1 MEDYIMIRK
10 ITRAIADKINCD
22 RLYASVVDVASYHRI
37 QASTG
42 FRAAANYCNDKL
54 NRLGVPSEILSYP
67 ANYEKMFLCSPSFQ
81 EWDIKGARC
90 TLVEPFEWDL
100 ADFDGDAISV
110 IQRSCACNYMENGLE
125 ILLMDKGTSPENY
138 EGVDFTDKLLFISED
153 FNNFGW
159 ALEKGALGFI
169 SDHVAVSPTR
179 SRSDMRNLR
188 KYTSFWKKSENDIMA
203 FGYVITPQ
211 MGDKLRKACY
221 DMAAQGKLPKAKC
234 FVDAS
239 FYDGALENVSAV
251 LPGTSGKEIL
261 ITAHLCHPRASA
273 NDNASGVAAGIEALN
288 VINMMIKEGKL
299 KPLTHSIRLLL
310 IPEFAGTYAYFDAIG
325 EDKKKAL
332 AGINLDMVGGK
343 QNGLYGPLT
352 LTSLPYSTPSFVSNL
367 ANLVLDELKKD
378 ADALDG
384 HKVPMFN
391 STVAEFTGGSDHV
404 VLSDPTIGVPAP
416 MLGQFPDFNYHTNGD
431 TPDVVDP
438 YILHKSCAIAA
449 SYAYILAT
457 LDEEAMP
464 EIFAAQ
470 MRDMVKKLS
479 EISDKANEGEIK
491 GTSNKAFD
499 HVTRFYVDSCDHL
512 KAFIRN
518 NDLEIQSQKDR
529 LLSVA
534 KTMFELCGGK
544 GEEIAV
550 DESKVYVPKRLF
562 TGPIDRLHVFAKT
575 DEQKAAIAH
584 FNKNIAP
591 LSKGNRSFAILV
603 VFYMDGVRTNAE
615 IARLIAA
622 DMGIDSFELI
632 NGYIELLI
640 TLGLAKK

>member
-1 MEDYIMIRK
+1 MIRK

-169 SDHVAVSPTR
+169 SDHVSVSPTR

-544 GEEIAV
+544 GEEIAI
-550 DESKVYVPKRLF
+550 DNEKVFVPVRLF
-562 TGPIDRLHVFAKT
+562 TGPIDKLEVFAKT

>member
-138 EGVDFTDKLLFISED
+138 QGVDFTDKLLFISED

-221 DMAAQGKLPKAKC
+221 DCAKEGKLPKAKC

-367 ANLVLDELKKD
+367 PNLVLDELKKD

-544 GEEIAV
+544 GEEIAI
-550 DESKVYVPKRLF
+550 DNEKVFVPVRLF
-562 TGPIDRLHVFAKT
+562 TGPIDKLEVFAKT

>member
-100 ADFDGDAISV
+100 AGFDGDAISV

-138 EGVDFTDKLLFISED
+138 QGVDFTDKLLFISED

-529 LLSVA
+529 LLAVA

-544 GEEIAV
+544 GEEIAI
-550 DESKVYVPKRLF
+550 DNEKVFVPVRLF
-562 TGPIDRLHVFAKT
+562 TGPIDKLEVFAKT

>member
-1 MEDYIMIRK
+1 MIRK
-10 ITRAIADKINCD
+10 TTRAIADRINCD
-22 RLYASVVDVASYHRI
+22 RLYSAVCDVAKFHRI

-42 FRAAANYCNDKL
+42 FRAAAVYCNDKL
-54 NRLGVPSEILSYP
+54 NKLGVASEILSYP
-67 ANYEKMFLCSPSFQ
+67 ANYEKMFLTSPSFQ

-110 IQRSCACNYMENGLE
+110 IQRSCACDYMENGLE
-125 ILLMDKGTSPENY
+125 IVVMDKGTAMENY
-138 EGVDFTDKLLFISED
+138 EGVDLKDKLLLISQD
-153 FNNFGW
+153 FNNFAW
-159 ALEKGALGFI
+159 AIKEKGALGFI

-179 SRSDMRNLR
+179 SRADMRNLR
-188 KYTSFWKKSENDIMA
+188 KYTSFWKKSEDDLMA

-211 MGDKLRKACY
+211 MGDKLREAC
-221 DMAAQGKLPKAKC
+221 AKLAKEGKLAKAKC

-251 LPGTSGKEIL
+251 IPGTSGKEIL

-273 NDNASGVAAGIEALN
+273 NDNASGVSAGIEAMN

-299 KPLTHSIRLLL
+299 PALKHSIRLLL

-325 EDKKKAL
+325 EEKKNIL

-438 YILHKSCAIAA
+438 YILHKSCSIAA
-449 SYAYILAT
+449 AYSYILAT
-457 LDEEAMP
+457 LDEESMP

-470 MRDMVKKLS
+470 MKDMVKKLS
-479 EISDKANEGEIK
+479 EISDKANEGILK

-544 GEEIAV
+544 GEDITI
-550 DESKVYVPKRLF
+550 DEAKVFVPVRKF
-562 TGPIDRLHVFAKT
+562 TGPIDKLTTFAKT
-575 DEQKAAIAH
+575 EEQKAALKN
-584 FNKNIAP
+584 FDMNIAP
-591 LSKGNRSFAILV
+591 LAKGSHSYAILIA
-603 VFYMDGVRTNAE
+603 FYMDGKRTNAE
-615 IARLIAA
+615 IARLVAA

-632 NGYIELLI
+632 NGYIEVLI
-640 TLGLAKK
+640 ALGLAEKK